1 MTEGEM
7 PLGDALNWTAYLW
20 KRECTERFSA
30 VICGNL
36 PAFRGGFKAGSRSVQ
51 PAFFLGMSAT
61 DWTLKTA
68 REVSFGHT
76 CLYGIFYR
84 KDDQN

>member
-1 MTEGEM
+1 
-7 PLGDALNWTAYLW
+7 
-20 KRECTERFSA
+20 

-36 PAFRGGFKAGSRSVQ
+36 PAFRAGFKAGSRSVQ
-51 PAFFLGMSAT
+51 PAFFLGMSAA

-76 CLYGIFYR
+76 WLIWDFLSKR
-84 KDDQN
+84 